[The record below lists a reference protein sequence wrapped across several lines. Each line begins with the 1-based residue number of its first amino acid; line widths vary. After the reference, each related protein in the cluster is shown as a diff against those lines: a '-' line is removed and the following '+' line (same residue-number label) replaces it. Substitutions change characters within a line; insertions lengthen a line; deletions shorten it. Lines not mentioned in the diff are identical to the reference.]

1 MSKRYTRQEL
11 IVIAVA
17 RQIKDG
23 DNALLGI
30 GLPTIAGAV
39 AKHNHAPRARLM
51 MESGIVNFDPLVP
64 PMHVADACCTEG
76 YAYAI
81 DLFGMFTSITFSGY
95 LDKAVLG
102 VGQIDKY
109 GNLNSSYMASP
120 DGDLQRITGAGGAPE
135 FIAYA
140 KETILTL
147 KSGEFVEKL
156 DYFTSPGYLG
166 GGNERDEK
174 GIYPKGSGPSVLI
187 TPYAIFKFD
196 SQTKEMYL
204 SALAPGSTLEYVKSK
219 IPWDL
224 KVAKT
229 LEDFPVPTDAELTFL
244 RKFSPRSCFPTKISN
259 ELLMNTAMAAFSQR
273 ASFLEQSRKPGPIQS
288 AAL

>member
-1 MSKRYTRQEL
+1 MVKPYTWQEL

-39 AKHNHAPRARLM
+39 AKHTHAPRARLM
-51 MESGIVNFDPLVP
+51 MESGIADFDPLVP
-64 PMHVADACCTEG
+64 PMHIADACCTEG
-76 YAYAI
+76 YSYAI
-81 DLFGMFTSITFSGY
+81 DLFGMFTSITHAGY

-109 GNLNSSYMASP
+109 GNLNSSYMEGP
-120 DGDLQRITGAGGAPE
+120 DGEFERITGAGGAPE
-135 FIAYA
+135 FISYA

-156 DYFTSPGYLG
+156 TYFSSPGYLG
-166 GGNERDEK
+166 GGNERDES
-174 GIYPKGSGPSVLI
+174 GHYPKGSGPSVLI
-187 TPYAIFKFD
+187 TPFAIFKFD
-196 SQTKEMYL
+196 SETKEMYL
-204 SALAPGSTLEYVKSK
+204 SALAPGSKLEDIKAK

-224 KVAKT
+224 KVAQT
-229 LEDFPVPTDAELTFL
+229 LEEFPVPTDDELNYL
-244 RKFSPRSCFPTKISN
+244 RKFSPRTSFSTKVSN
-259 ELLMNTAMAAFSQR
+259 EFLMNTAFEIFGERDAFLKKVRAATPP
-273 ASFLEQSRKPGPIQS
+273 AV
-288 AAL
+288 